1 MKNET
6 TRNKIKAARAM
17 KGLTQAQLAKK
28 LCITQ
33 SAMSYW
39 EKNINHVAFG
49 DVQRLCKVLGLDLN
63 DLKGV

>member
-1 MKNET
+1 MKE

-28 LCITQ
+28 LGITQ

-39 EKNINHVAFG
+39 ETHLDGVSFG
-49 DVQRLCKVLGLDLN
+49 NVQRLCKILGIDIN
-63 DLKGV
+63 DLKGA